1 MNRISTRFASF
12 ALALAATLLV
22 ATHGAS
28 AQGTPAAAP
37 APAPAATAPPGD
49 AARGKAAFMSFG
61 CYECHG
67 TVGQGNFGTG
77 ARIAPKPPPW
87 SVVSSYVRRPRG
99 DMPSFS
105 VKILPDSTLAD
116 IYAYLMSIP
125 AGKPGSQI
133 PLLNSTMTPK

>member
-1 MNRISTRFASF
+1 MNPIATRLTSF
-12 ALALAATLLV
+12 ALALTAAVLI

-28 AQGTPAAAP
+28 AQGAAP
-37 APAPAATAPPGD
+37 AAGPAPTAPPGD
-49 AARGKAAFMSFG
+49 VARGKSSFMSFG

-67 TVGQGNFGTG
+67 TVGQGNYGAG

-87 SVVSSYVRRPRG
+87 ATVSSYVRRPRG

-105 VKILPDSTLAD
+105 VKILPDATLAD

-125 AGKPGSQI
+125 AGKPGSQL